1 MKYYD
6 EVYPATLVFISFS
19 GYGGYASHQ
28 MVKNLKN
35 KAPNLKPLV
44 FDFMSTRP
52 DLSKLDNVLGVLSFK
67 TSVFKCH
74 IDELERQITEEGLGN
89 VFASPKEKLQKR
101 GWAMHLLLSKKK
113 YRGGAGQCTCFFFLF
128 FFLFFFVVYFFCFVF
143 FYKCI

>member
-28 MVKNLKN
+28 MVKNLKE

-52 DLSKLDNVLGVLSFK
+52 DLSKLDNVLGVLSLK
-67 TSVFKCH
+67 TSGFKCH
-74 IDELERQITEEGLGN
+74 IDELERRITEEGLGN
-89 VFASPKEKLQKR
+89 ALASPKEKLQKR
-101 GWAMHLLLSKKK
+101 GWALHLLLSI
-113 YRGGAGQCTCFFFLF
+113 CN
-128 FFLFFFVVYFFCFVF
+128 
-143 FYKCI
+143 II

>member
-28 MVKNLKN
+28 MVKNLKK

-44 FDFMSTRP
+44 FDFMSRRP
-52 DLSKLDNVLGVLSFK
+52 DLSKLDNVLGVLSLN

-89 VFASPKEKLQKR
+89 AFASPKEKLQRR
-101 GWAMHLLLSKKK
+101 GWALHLLLSKKK
-113 YRGGAGQCTCFFFLF
+113 YRGDAGQCTCFFFFLF
-128 FFLFFFVVYFFCFVF
+128 FFCFFFVVYLFCFVF
-143 FYKCI
+143 FL